1 MNALVLAIFCY
12 AAFILAYN
20 TYGKFVGKK
29 LFELGSNKKLTPAH
43 TMEDGVDYVP
53 TKKSILFGHHY
64 TSIAGTGPIV
74 GPAIGVIWGWVP
86 AVIWVVLGSIFMG
99 AVHDFGSLVIS
110 ERNEGK
116 SMGEVTKDI
125 VGPTSKNLFLAVIF
139 FLLLIVIAIFAMI
152 IGKLFI
158 MYPASVFPVWMEIPI
173 AMVLGYLVYKK
184 GMKVG
189 PLSIVAIIL
198 MYVTIWMGA
207 TFFNFQSP
215 ETIMG
220 MTPIMFWLSV
230 LFIYAFVASV
240 LPVQQLLQPRDY
252 MNSHE
257 LLIAMGLLILGL
269 IVVRPEI
276 VAPAIRTNVPGA
288 PGSMVPLLFI
298 TIACGA
304 ISGFHSLVSS
314 GTSSKQLDKEEDA
327 MFIGYGSMLLE
338 GALAI
343 LVIVAC
349 TAGLGDA
356 AAWTARYADWAS
368 ASGLGAKLGA
378 FIDGGAS
385 FLTGLGISISFART
399 ILAVFV
405 VSFAA
410 TTLDTATRIQRY
422 VVAEIAEDLKIKPL
436 QGKYA
441 ATGFAVL
448 SALALAM
455 ARDGGAG
462 AMILWPLFGAANQL
476 LAALSLMVITV
487 YLAKR
492 DKPVIYTGIP
502 MIFMMVMTAWGMVN
516 NLIAYFN
523 TSNYLLFI
531 INIVILVLE
540 VWMIIES
547 YKAVKEYQAKKLA
560 GKKVA

>member
-29 LFELGSNKKLTPAH
+29 LFELGANKKATPAH

-86 AVIWVVLGSIFMG
+86 AVIWVVVGSIFMG

-110 ERNEGK
+110 ERNDGK

-125 VGPTSKNLFLAVIF
+125 VGPTSKNIFMAVIF

-158 MYPASVFPVWMEIPI
+158 MYPASIFPVWMEIPI
-173 AMVLGYLVYKK
+173 AMALGYLVYKK

-189 PLSIVAIIL
+189 PLSVVAVVL

-207 TFFNFQSP
+207 TFFSAAAP
-215 ETIMG
+215 ESILG

-257 LLIAMGLLILGL
+257 LIIAMGLLIIGL
-269 IVVRPEI
+269 VVVRPEI

-314 GTSSKQLDKEEDA
+314 GTTSKQLDKEEDA
-327 MFIGYGSMLLE
+327 MFIGYGSMLME

-349 TAGLGDA
+349 TAGLGDT

-378 FIDGGAS
+378 FIDGGGS
-385 FLTGLGISISFART
+385 FLVGLGLSVSFART

-422 VVAEIAEDLKIKPL
+422 VVAEIAEDINFKPL

-441 ATGFAVL
+441 STAFAVL
-448 SALALAM
+448 TALALAM

-492 DKPVIYTGIP
+492 DKPVLYTGIP
-502 MIFMMVMTAWGMVN
+502 MVFMMVMTAWGMVN
-516 NLIAYFN
+516 NTIAYF
-523 TSNYLLFI
+523 TSATYLLLI
-531 INIVILVLE
+531 INIIILVLE

-547 YKAVKEYQAKKLA
+547 YKAVKEYQVNKLA